1 MVVLYLVKSILINNI
16 IEIIY
21 ELMSWYYVC
30 YDILFD
36 ILYIKMC
43 YSFILLIIL
52 YVYWFNILLSN
63 YREFN
68 VYDISEFCFNYFFWF
83 YWICIGWGICDY
95 DVIFF

>member
-21 ELMSWYYVC
+21 ELMSLFYVC

-36 ILYIKMC
+36 ILYIKVC

-52 YVYWFNILLSN
+52 YVY
-63 YREFN
+63 
-68 VYDISEFCFNYFFWF
+68 
-83 YWICIGWGICDY
+83 
-95 DVIFF
+95 